1 LKMLKGGR
9 CLSLNLVLA
18 LLLGSTILS
27 VLPVTG
33 QADLSKVDPELLRE
47 VTLKGSAR
55 AILVLDESLE
65 LGGRPLSLF
74 IGERLDAQKPLL
86 DELLAARVPV
96 LRRHWLIDA
105 ITVELDRTSLAFV
118 SSLHRVKA
126 VMLDRQYQLPTPK
139 MEPLEISVQPLV
151 DVGRVAV
158 EADKMNR
165 MGFTGI
171 GIQVAVIDTGVQNN
185 HPYLQ
190 RGGSSVVKAQYNADG
205 STVDYCHWHGTHVAG
220 IIASQHPQYR
230 GVAPGADIYDVIVFC
245 RFAPRFIIALDSD
258 IIAGVEWS
266 LKGPDGIPGT
276 ADDADIINMSLGD
289 LAYPWVMG
297 RLARDPLV
305 VALENAV
312 KAGVVVVISAGNAG
326 PGGYSINRLCLARG
340 ALCVGASDDKGTP
353 DIKDDVVASFSSRGP
368 LPWDVVAPDI
378 VAPGVDIIST
388 VPTDVSPSGLGGA
401 SGTSMAAPH
410 VAGVAALLKQASPGW
425 SPEDVK
431 TALMNTAA
439 DILPTYYVGPHPSE
453 QGAGLVRALAALRA
467 PLRAMVDGKTTFSAF
482 LKPGQSL
489 EKELVLV
496 NRGVTPLSP
505 YLNSTRFQSYLAS
518 ATLPA
523 NIVTFSKTSLA
534 VNPGSASVAFRIS
547 VPSDAAPG
555 TYGGYI
561 TAVAGENVVKVPVMI
576 TVPLILKAGDL
587 QATGSISTR
596 MLGSRWEFV
605 VFFVEVTGPSDFASF
620 SASSRGHVVD
630 ILVFTPSGRA
640 LTGQL
645 LPEKG
650 LYTVIL
656 MPNPWISS
664 WVWGETVNLDIK
676 LLSVTP
682 AISQTALAVS
692 NLQQS
697 VSSLQQ
703 DLQRLLGDLQQRL
716 SALQQDLQRLSAE
729 LSALRSSVNTL
740 EAGVANLN
748 AKLATLTA
756 AVSGLQSDLSNLSM
770 GLSQVKDRVAELSN
784 LLTETRRD
792 VSNLKVGL
800 SQAMEQLSDVSN
812 RLAEARSSLEAAQR
826 TLSGRLDAVAARLS
840 QETGRVNTLEA
851 QATALRSSIAQ
862 LAGRVESLQDQT
874 TILRS
879 SIAQLDSSLRQAER
893 SLEALSTTLERLAS
907 QMGMSTVFSSVA
919 LVLGAVGVVGL
930 VLAIRLRPRAVAK
943 P

>member
-1 LKMLKGGR
+1 
-9 CLSLNLVLA
+9 LVLA
-18 LLLGSTILS
+18 LLLGSTILT
-27 VLPVTG
+27 VLPIG
-33 QADLSKVDPELLRE
+33 AQPDLSRVDPLLLRE
-47 VTLKGSAR
+47 VTLRGSAR

-86 DELLAARVPV
+86 DELLAAKVPV

-165 MGFTGI
+165 MGFTGA
-171 GIQVAVIDTGVQNN
+171 GIQVAVIDTGIQNN

-258 IIAGVEWS
+258 IIAGIEWS
-266 LKGPDGIPGT
+266 LKGPDGIAGT

-289 LAYPWVMG
+289 IAYPWVMG
-297 RLARDPLV
+297 QLARDPLV
-305 VALENAV
+305 VAIENAV
-312 KAGVVVVISAGNAG
+312 KAGVMVVISAGNAG
-326 PGGYSINRLCLARG
+326 PGGYSINQLCLARR

-388 VPTDVSPSGLGGA
+388 VPTDVSPSGLRSA

-439 DILPTYYVGPHPSE
+439 DIIPTYYVGPHPSE
-453 QGAGLVRALAALRA
+453 QGAGMVRALAALRT

-496 NRGVTPLSP
+496 NMGVTPLSL

-561 TAVAGENVVKVPVMI
+561 TAVAGENVVKVPVMV

-692 NLQQS
+692 
-697 VSSLQQ
+697 
-703 DLQRLLGDLQQRL
+703 DLQQRL

-770 GLSQVKDRVAELSN
+770 GLSQAKDRVAELSN
-784 LLTETRRD
+784 LLSETRRD

-800 SQAMEQLSDVSN
+800 LQAMEQLSDVSS

-826 TLSGRLDAVAARLS
+826 TLSGRLDDVAARLS
-840 QETGRVNTLEA
+840 QEAGRIDTLEA

-893 SLEALSTTLERLAS
+893 SLEALSITLGRLAS
-907 QMGMSTVFSSVA
+907 QMGMSNVFSLVA

-930 VLAIRLRPRAVAK
+930 VLALRLRPRAVAK

>member
-1 LKMLKGGR
+1 MLKGGR

-18 LLLGSTILS
+18 LLLGSTILT
-27 VLPVTG
+27 VLPIG
-33 QADLSKVDPELLRE
+33 AQPDLSRVDPLLLRE
-47 VTLKGSAR
+47 VTLRGSAR

-65 LGGRPLSLF
+65 LGGRPLSFF

-86 DELLAARVPV
+86 DELLAAKVPV

-118 SSLHRVKA
+118 SSLPRVKA

-165 MGFTGI
+165 MGFTGA
-171 GIQVAVIDTGVQNN
+171 GIQVAVIDTGIQNN

-190 RGGSSVVKAQYNADG
+190 RGGSTVVKAQYNADG

-266 LKGPDGIPGT
+266 LKGPDGIAGT

-289 LAYPWVMG
+289 IAYPWVMG
-297 RLARDPLV
+297 QLARDPLV
-305 VALENAV
+305 VAIENAV
-312 KAGVVVVISAGNAG
+312 KAGVMVVISAGNAG
-326 PGGYSINRLCLARG
+326 PGGYSINQLCLARR

-388 VPTDVSPSGLGGA
+388 VPTDVSPSGLRSA

-439 DILPTYYVGPHPSE
+439 DIIPTYYVGPHPSE

-496 NRGVTPLSP
+496 NRGVTPLSM

-561 TAVAGENVVKVPVMI
+561 TAVAGENVVKVPVMV

-692 NLQQS
+692 
-697 VSSLQQ
+697 
-703 DLQRLLGDLQQRL
+703 DLQQRL

-784 LLTETRRD
+784 LLIETRRD

-800 SQAMEQLSDVSN
+800 LQAMEQLSDVSS

-826 TLSGRLDAVAARLS
+826 TLSGRLDDVAARLS
-840 QETGRVNTLEA
+840 QEAGRIDTLEA

-893 SLEALSTTLERLAS
+893 SLEALSITLGRLAS
-907 QMGMSTVFSSVA
+907 QMGMSNVFSLVA

-930 VLAIRLRPRAVAK
+930 VLALRLRPRAVAK

>member
-1 LKMLKGGR
+1 MLKGGR

-18 LLLGSTILS
+18 LLLGSTILT
-27 VLPVTG
+27 VLPIG
-33 QADLSKVDPELLRE
+33 AQPDLSRVDPLLLRE
-47 VTLKGSAR
+47 VTLRGSAR

-65 LGGRPLSLF
+65 LGGRPLSQQF
-74 IGERLDAQKPLL
+74 IVERLDAQQPLI
-86 DELLAARVPV
+86 DELLAAKVPV

-105 ITVELDRTSLAFV
+105 ITVELDRSALALV
-118 SSLHRVKA
+118 NSLHRVKA

-139 MEPLEISVQPLV
+139 MEPLDKLVEPLV

-165 MGFTGI
+165 MGFTGT
-171 GIQVAVIDTGVQNN
+171 GIQVAVIDTGIQNN

-190 RGGSSVVKAQYNADG
+190 RGGSSVVRAQFNADG
-205 STVDYCHWHGTHVAG
+205 STVDFCHWHGTHVAG
-220 IIASQHPQYR
+220 IIGSQHPRYR

-245 RFAPRFIIALDSD
+245 GYPGWLVAFSSD
-258 IIAGVEWS
+258 IIAGIEWS
-266 LKGPDGIPGT
+266 LKGPDGIAGT
-276 ADDADIINMSLGD
+276 ADDADIINMSLGSFD
-289 LAYPWVMG
+289 YPWAM
-297 RLARDPLV
+297 RQLTQDPLV
-305 VALENAV
+305 VAIDNAV
-312 KAGVVVVISAGNAG
+312 KAGVIVAVAAGNLG
-326 PGGYSINRLCLARG
+326 PGGYGINVLCLARG

-388 VPTDVSPSGLGGA
+388 VPTDVSPSGLRSA

-425 SPEDVK
+425 LPEDVK

-496 NRGVTPLSP
+496 NRGVTPLSL

-692 NLQQS
+692 DLQQS
-697 VSSLQQ
+697 ISSMQQELQK
-703 DLQRLLGDLQQRL
+703 LLSDLQQRL

-792 VSNLKVGL
+792 VANLKVGL
-800 SQAMEQLSDVSN
+800 LQAMEQLSDVSN

-840 QETGRVNTLEA
+840 QEAGRIDTLEA

-893 SLEALSTTLERLAS
+893 SLEVLSITLERLAS
-907 QMGMSTVFSSVA
+907 QMGMSTVFSLVA